1 MSAPAVVVIDTN
13 VVSELMRLT
22 PEPAVMTWFSAQ
34 DSAELYLTAVSEA
47 ELRAGAAVLPAGR
60 RRERLAAE
68 VDAVVREDFAGRVL
82 PFDSAAARAYAAIAA
97 SRRSMGRP
105 ILEADCQIAAI
116 ARARDAAVA
125 TRNGADFEHC
135 GIAVIDPWTEDRAS
149 R

>member
-1 MSAPAVVVIDTN
+1 MIVIDTN
-13 VVSELMRLT
+13 VVSELMRPT
-22 PEPAVMTWFSAQ
+22 PEPAVMTWFSGQ

-47 ELRAGAAVLPAGR
+47 ELRAGAAILPAGR
-60 RRERLAAE
+60 RRDRLTAE

-82 PFDSAAARAYAAIAA
+82 PFDSAAARAYAAIAV
-97 SRRSMGRP
+97 SRRSAGRP

-135 GIAVIDPWTEDRAS
+135 GIAVIDPWTRDRAS
-149 R
+149 P